1 MDIMISSKNKLS
13 LFEKKL
19 LSIINESIL
28 LSNPKN
34 ILKNQFKKL
43 SDRKFKI
50 GEQIVDLSRGNLY
63 VLGWGKVSGVMAEG
77 IEEILGAEMIKEGI
91 VISTS
96 SEYNLKKIKLF
107 KGSHP
112 FPSKENI
119 HATKEIVNLAKK
131 CNKDDYVICL
141 VSGGGSA
148 LLCLPVPEI
157 SLDEKIKTTKIM
169 TLAGILGEELNSV
182 RKHLSDIKG
191 GKLAKII
198 YPATIFNLVISDDVH
213 NTINSV
219 ASGATY
225 PDTSTFTEALQV
237 IDKYDLTNKIP
248 SKVIN
253 YIKSNIGNNEKE
265 TLKKNSAVFDRT
277 ITYVIL
283 DNKAFLETIKKVAIK
298 QGFNKVKIY
307 PKILDGDIDEEFLK
321 FLSFVQNTSREKDP
335 ILVLGGGEV
344 GVKTIQAGKGGR
356 AQHFAALMIPE
367 LQNIESSVFVAIASD
382 GKDFV
387 EGIAGALVNNKTMDT
402 VDKEKIDYKDYVEK
416 TDTFTLHSRLNTHLY
431 TIKPTQI
438 NVFEIYIFG
447 KE

>member
-19 LSIINESIL
+19 LSITNESIL

-34 ILKNQFKKL
+34 ILKNQLKKL

-50 GEQIVDLSRGNLY
+50 GEQIVDLSLGNLY

-157 SLDEKIKTTKIM
+157 SLDEKIKTTKI
-169 TLAGILGEELNSV
+169 T
-182 RKHLSDIKG
+182 
-191 GKLAKII
+191 
-198 YPATIFNLVISDDVH
+198 
-213 NTINSV
+213 
-219 ASGATY
+219 
-225 PDTSTFTEALQV
+225 
-237 IDKYDLTNKIP
+237 
-248 SKVIN
+248 
-253 YIKSNIGNNEKE
+253 
-265 TLKKNSAVFDRT
+265 
-277 ITYVIL
+277 
-283 DNKAFLETIKKVAIK
+283 
-298 QGFNKVKIY
+298 
-307 PKILDGDIDEEFLK
+307 
-321 FLSFVQNTSREKDP
+321 
-335 ILVLGGGEV
+335 
-344 GVKTIQAGKGGR
+344 
-356 AQHFAALMIPE
+356 
-367 LQNIESSVFVAIASD
+367 
-382 GKDFV
+382 
-387 EGIAGALVNNKTMDT
+387 
-402 VDKEKIDYKDYVEK
+402 
-416 TDTFTLHSRLNTHLY
+416 
-431 TIKPTQI
+431 
-438 NVFEIYIFG
+438 
-447 KE
+447 